1 MIQSG
6 FLVNGT
12 FRNNTIWSGPGLMEF
27 QCVDCESAFIKSC
40 NKPWKILIIISVVM
54 FLHATRLAAYFHY
67 EGAEAAALEIVKCKP
82 NCQRSAV
89 FDRFIY
95 TEDGRKFLRSH
106 RREEKEAEIKAKL
119 EAMEVFEEK
128 KEAEIGPSWRYESKA
143 L

>member
-1 MIQSG
+1 M
-6 FLVNGT
+6 
-12 FRNNTIWSGPGLMEF
+12 
-27 QCVDCESAFIKSC
+27 
-40 NKPWKILIIISVVM
+40 IIISVVM
-54 FLHATRLAAYFHY
+54 FLHATSLAAYFHH

-119 EAMEVFEEK
+119 EV
-128 KEAEIGPSWRYESKA
+128 
-143 L
+143 